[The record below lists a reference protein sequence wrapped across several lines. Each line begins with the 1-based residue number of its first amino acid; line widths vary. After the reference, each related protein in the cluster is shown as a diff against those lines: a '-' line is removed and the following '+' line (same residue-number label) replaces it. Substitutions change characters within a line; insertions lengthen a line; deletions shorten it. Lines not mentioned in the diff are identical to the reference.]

1 MPVRKK
7 GKLPGECVTA
17 IYEKEYGSVRPL
29 PNLWFRHRQIHV
41 FGLGFLRHAGGRDR
55 SGRQSHYY
63 RRFNCHRCVRP
74 PRIIIPRAILTRSSE
89 GGSAKAAGALVK
101 QLGGQILE
109 YVFIIELAFLK
120 GRGQLDAPVYSMIE
134 IDE

>member
-29 PNLWFRHRQIHV
+29 PNLWFRRIHV
-41 FGLGFLRHAGGRDR
+41 FGIGFFRHAGGRDR
-55 SGRQSHYY
+55 SGRQSPYY
-63 RRFNCHRCVRP
+63 RRFNCHRYVRP
-74 PRIIIPRAILTRSSE
+74 PRIIIPRAILTRSPE

-109 YVFIIELAFLK
+109 YVFIVGLTFLK
-120 GRGQLDAPVYSMIE
+120 GHEQLDAPVYSMIE